1 MKVFYDHLVNI
12 HELHVEFDRL
22 DLPVKERN
30 EMVGLADSAVHHEV
44 FDLLMV
50 EIPQEHRT
58 IFLESFSND
67 PGDDTILVFLKRRVP
82 DIEDKIRARA
92 EEVKR
97 SFIEEIRGKL

>member
-1 MKVFYDHLVNI
+1 MKAFYDHLVNI
-12 HELHVEFDRL
+12 HELHIEFDRL
-22 DLPVKERN
+22 DVPIEDRN

-50 EIPQEHRT
+50 EIPEAHRE

-82 DIEDKIRARA
+82 DIEEKIRSRA

-97 SFIEEIRGKL
+97 FFIEDVRGQL